1 MERIRTAEEARR
13 ERAFRQLVDTLS
25 PDELDASL
33 VESIRDSR
41 LRPGAIS
48 VITLIEILGEVK
60 RDKRSQVKELLEGV
74 CTVHRLASW
83 RTGNVF
89 QG

>member
-1 MERIRTAEEARR
+1 MRLLGT
-13 ERAFRQLVDTLS
+13 
-25 PDELDASL
+25 SL

-48 VITLIEILGEVK
+48 AITLIEILGGVK
-60 RDKRSQVKELLEGV
+60 LDKRSQVKELLEEA
-74 CTVHRLASW
+74 CMVHRLASW

>member
-1 MERIRTAEEARR
+1 MR
-13 ERAFRQLVDTLS
+13 L
-25 PDELDASL
+25 LDASL
-33 VESIRDSR
+33 VESIQDSR

-48 VITLIEILGEVK
+48 VITLIEILGGVK
-60 RDKRSQVKELLEGV
+60 LDKRSQVKELLEEA
-74 CTVHRLASW
+74 CTLHRFASW